1 MKNLLV
7 CLSLLL
13 SLSSCQFFFGEKSDD
28 TIKEIFIQGSI
39 DPNLIPAGV
48 GYVPVQPFFTG
59 YSNPVDVCAGYDEM
73 IYVVDDFG
81 LHVLDQAGR
90 RFRTISIPGAKEVA
104 QDRRLHTYV
113 SGRLDITVGGNSYNV
128 AAVYRLSN
136 TATADGPY
144 FIDTLIQPFDDLS
157 RAFTSFRG
165 APDVA
170 VQFNGLTVLH
180 DNTLMIGRTGPTNSN
195 TGVAFPDNTVLFY
208 DEDGNNLGNSNGL
221 TSNSPSIKSSYKI
234 QGMNGFAGPPQR
246 LFGINTSRDFFLA
259 QYDSINPVEFACLGI
274 EYQFDPDLGVRYDGK
289 PAYLNFDTTKAT
301 RFLYESYRFGRIADI
316 CVAADN
322 TEFLVVIDQEKDSLY
337 QFTNQGFEGVTP
349 PANFPASKLIITSF
363 GGEGSG
369 LFNFRAPSGIAYMK
383 RIVYVADKG
392 NGRICRYVLS
402 TDIE

>member
-1 MKNLLV
+1 MKQSLFFLSALLF
-7 CLSLLL
+7 
-13 SLSSCQFFFGEKSDD
+13 LSSCQFFFGKKTDD
-28 TIKEIFIQGSI
+28 TIDEIFIQGNI

-59 YSNPVDVCAGYDEM
+59 FSNPIDICAGYDEM

-90 RFRTISIPGAKEVA
+90 RYRTIPIPGAKEVV

-113 SGRLDITVGGNSYNV
+113 SGRVSVNIGGTDYQV
-128 AAVYRLSN
+128 AAVYHLTN
-136 TATADGPY
+136 TATADGPF
-144 FIDTLIQPFDDLS
+144 FIDTLIQPFDDQS

-165 APDVA
+165 AADEA
-170 VQFNGLTVLH
+170 VQFNGLSVLF
-180 DNTLMIGRTGPTNSN
+180 DNTLMVGRTGPTNS
-195 TGVAFPDNTVLFY
+195 TSSVAYPDNTLLFY
-208 DEDGNNLGNSNGL
+208 TEDGVNKGNSNGL

-234 QGMNGFAGPPQR
+234 QSLNGFAGPPQR

-259 QYDSINPVEFACLGI
+259 QYDSLNPVEFACLGI
-274 EYQFDPDLGVRYDGK
+274 EYQADPDLGERYDGK
-289 PAYLNFDTTKAT
+289 PIYLNFDTSKAT
-301 RFLYESYRFGRIADI
+301 RFLYESFRFGRIADI

-322 TEFLVVIDQEKDSLY
+322 TEYLFVIDQDKDSLF

-369 LFNFRAPSGIAYMK
+369 LFNFRDPSGVCYLK

-402 TDIE
+402 TDLE